1 MNKKVRILTP
11 SKTIENL
18 PVNKITKTRIEL
30 EQELIEKLKDPL
42 YCLEVV
48 EDALEQEFGN
58 DYSNEIKGIR
68 DYLKTRSDLDE

>member
-1 MNKKVRILTP
+1 MSKKVRILNP

-18 PVNKITKTRIEL
+18 SVNRITKTNVEL
-30 EQELIEKLKDPL
+30 KQELIEKLKDPF

-58 DYSNEIKGIR
+58 DYSNEIKVIR
-68 DYLKTRSDLDE
+68 DNLKIRSDLDE